1 MITIRLKLFASIK
14 DICGFSEKE
23 IIYDSPVTVS
33 LLVNELSEEYPG
45 LQAKKDS
52 LLIAVNEDYAGLDT
66 KLTDGD
72 TVAIFP
78 PVSGG

>member
-1 MITIRLKLFASIK
+1 MIKIHLKLFASMK

-23 IIYDSPVTVS
+23 FSFEKPAS
-33 LLVNELSEEYPG
+33 VNELINELTGLYPAISE
-45 LQAKKDS
+45 KKGI
-52 LLIAVNEDYAGLDT
+52 LLIAVNEEYTDAGTIL
-66 KLTDGD
+66 KDGD

>member
-1 MITIRLKLFASIK
+1 MIKIHLKLFASMK

-23 IIYDSPVTVS
+23 FSFEKPVS
-33 LLVNELSEEYPG
+33 VNELIDELAGLYPAVSG
-45 LQAKKDS
+45 KKGI
-52 LLIAVNEDYAGLDT
+52 LLIAVNEEYTDT
-66 KLTDGD
+66 GTFLKDGD